1 MKFFLNT
8 FRFLFN
14 VMIVLGL
21 AVLLLNA
28 SASVPHPAIP
38 TTGSNGRPVYDYN
51 IYAIDLPEKLDFAG
65 ERVPLEI
72 RDVRERFDRELL
84 VNTYWQSNGLLLIKR
99 AHKFFPII
107 EPILK
112 QNGVPDDFKYL
123 ALIESG
129 LQDVVSPSGAA
140 GFWQFMKNTGKEY
153 GLEVANEVDER
164 YHLEKATQAACEYLK
179 SSKNSMGNWTLAAAA
194 YNAGNTGIRN
204 QMNQQKVSNY
214 YDLHLNSETSRYV
227 FRILALKEIM
237 ANPQRYGFNYTNDQ
251 LYSNDAVKYVE
262 ISESV
267 TNWVDFALE
276 NGTNYKMLRI
286 YNPWIRG
293 YSLENKSNKTYI
305 VKIPVVR

>member
-1 MKFFLNT
+1 MKIFLKT
-8 FRFLFN
+8 FQFVFN
-14 VMIVLGL
+14 AMVVLAL
-21 AVLLLNA
+21 AMLLLNA
-28 SASVPHPAIP
+28 STSEPHPVIP
-38 TTGSNGRPVYDYN
+38 ITGNNGRPVYDYN

-99 AHKFFPII
+99 ANKFFPVI

-112 QNGVPDDFKYL
+112 ENNVPDDFKYL

-153 GLEVANEVDER
+153 GLEVADEIDER
-164 YHLEKATQAACEYLK
+164 YHLEKATKAACDYLK
-179 SSKNSMGNWTLAAAA
+179 SSKNSMGSWTLAAAA
-194 YNAGNTGIRN
+194 YNAGNSGIKN
-204 QMNQQKVSNY
+204 QITKQKVSDY

-237 ANPQRYGFNYTNDQ
+237 TNPQRYGFNYTNNQ
-251 LYSNDAVKYVE
+251 LYNSDAVKYVE
-262 ISESV
+262 VSKSV
-267 TNWVDFALE
+267 ASWADFAIE
-276 NGTNYKMLRI
+276 QGTNYKMLRI

-293 YSLENKSNKTYI
+293 YSLENKANKTYI
-305 VKIPVVR
+305 VKIPL

>member
-1 MKFFLNT
+1 MKIFLKT
-8 FRFLFN
+8 FQFVFN
-14 VMIVLGL
+14 AMVVLAL
-21 AVLLLNA
+21 AMLLLNA
-28 SASVPHPAIP
+28 STSEPHPVIP
-38 TTGSNGRPVYDYN
+38 ITGNNGRPVYDYN

-99 AHKFFPII
+99 ANKFFPII

-112 QNGVPDDFKYL
+112 ENNVPDDFKYL

-153 GLEVANEVDER
+153 GLEVADEIDER
-164 YHLEKATQAACEYLK
+164 YHLERATKAACDYLK
-179 SSKNSMGNWTLAAAA
+179 SSKNSMGSWTLAAAA
-194 YNAGNTGIRN
+194 YNAGNSGIKN
-204 QMNQQKVSNY
+204 QITKQKVSDY

-237 ANPQRYGFNYTNDQ
+237 TNPQRYGFNYTNNQ
-251 LYSNDAVKYVE
+251 LYNSDAVKYIEV
-262 ISESV
+262 SKSV
-267 TNWVDFALE
+267 ASWADFAIE
-276 NGTNYKMLRI
+276 QGTNYKMLRI

-293 YSLENKSNKTYI
+293 YSLENKANKTYI
-305 VKIPVVR
+305 VKIPL

>member
-1 MKFFLNT
+1 MKIFLKT
-8 FRFLFN
+8 FQFVFN
-14 VMIVLGL
+14 AMVVLAL
-21 AVLLLNA
+21 AMLLLNA
-28 SASVPHPAIP
+28 STSEPHPVIP
-38 TTGSNGRPVYDYN
+38 ITGNNGRPVYDYN

-99 AHKFFPII
+99 ANKFFPII

-112 QNGVPDDFKYL
+112 ENNVPDDFKYL

-153 GLEVANEVDER
+153 GLEVADEIDER
-164 YHLEKATQAACEYLK
+164 YHLEKATKAACDYLK
-179 SSKNSMGNWTLAAAA
+179 SSKNSMGSWTLAAAA
-194 YNAGNTGIRN
+194 YNAGNSGIKN
-204 QMNQQKVSNY
+204 QITKQKVSDY

-237 ANPQRYGFNYTNDQ
+237 TNPQRYGFNYTNNQ
-251 LYSNDAVKYVE
+251 LYNSDAVKYVE
-262 ISESV
+262 VSKSV
-267 TNWVDFALE
+267 ASWADFAIE
-276 NGTNYKMLRI
+276 QGTNYKMLRI

-293 YSLENKSNKTYI
+293 YSLENKANKTYI
-305 VKIPVVR
+305 VKIPL

>member
-1 MKFFLNT
+1 MKIFLKT
-8 FRFLFN
+8 FQFVFN
-14 VMIVLGL
+14 AMVVLAL
-21 AVLLLNA
+21 AMLLLNA
-28 SASVPHPAIP
+28 STSEPHPVIP
-38 TTGSNGRPVYDYN
+38 ITGNNGRPVYDYN

-99 AHKFFPII
+99 ANKFFPVI

-112 QNGVPDDFKYL
+112 ENNVPDDFKYL

-153 GLEVANEVDER
+153 GLEVADEIDER
-164 YHLEKATQAACEYLK
+164 YHLERATKAACDYLK
-179 SSKNSMGNWTLAAAA
+179 SSKNSMGSWTLAAAA
-194 YNAGNTGIRN
+194 YNAGNSGIKN
-204 QMNQQKVSNY
+204 QITKQKVSDY

-237 ANPQRYGFNYTNDQ
+237 TNPQRYGFNYTNNQ
-251 LYSNDAVKYVE
+251 LYNSDAVKYIEV
-262 ISESV
+262 SKSV
-267 TNWVDFALE
+267 ASWADFAIE
-276 NGTNYKMLRI
+276 QGTNYKMLRI

-293 YSLENKSNKTYI
+293 YSLENKANKTYI
-305 VKIPVVR
+305 VKIPL

>member
-1 MKFFLNT
+1 MKIFLKT
-8 FRFLFN
+8 FQFVFN
-14 VMIVLGL
+14 AMVVLAL
-21 AVLLLNA
+21 AMLLLNA
-28 SASVPHPAIP
+28 STSEPHPVIP
-38 TTGSNGRPVYDYN
+38 ITGNNGRPVYDYN

-99 AHKFFPII
+99 ANKFFPVI

-112 QNGVPDDFKYL
+112 ENNVPDDFKYL

-153 GLEVANEVDER
+153 GLEVADEIDER
-164 YHLEKATQAACEYLK
+164 YHLERATKAACDYLK
-179 SSKNSMGNWTLAAAA
+179 SSKNSMGSWTLAAAA
-194 YNAGNTGIRN
+194 YNAGNSGIKN
-204 QMNQQKVSNY
+204 QITKQKVSDY

-237 ANPQRYGFNYTNDQ
+237 TNPQRYGFNYTNNQ
-251 LYSNDAVKYVE
+251 LYNSDAVKYVE
-262 ISESV
+262 VSKSV
-267 TNWVDFALE
+267 ASWADFAIE
-276 NGTNYKMLRI
+276 QGTNYKMLRI

-293 YSLENKSNKTYI
+293 YSLENKANKTYI
-305 VKIPVVR
+305 VKIPL

>member
-38 TTGSNGRPVYDYN
+38 TTGNNGRPVYDYN

-194 YNAGNTGIRN
+194 YNAGNAGIRN